1 MTAAVVGEVTPKS
14 QTNNTRTNYSSIRKG
29 LLPVKHRRQAL
40 KFCLYASVMAPG
52 NIFSRHQAGYGET
65 ENDMLFKPGGENNM
79 NAVDDGRLTKSLR
92 LRVVMP
98 MHWDRFR
105 V

>member
-1 MTAAVVGEVTPKS
+1 M
-14 QTNNTRTNYSSIRKG
+14 N
-29 LLPVKHRRQAL
+29 HRRQAL

-52 NIFSRHQAGYGET
+52 NVLSWLQAGYGET
-65 ENDMLFKPGGENNM
+65 ENDMLFKPGAENNM